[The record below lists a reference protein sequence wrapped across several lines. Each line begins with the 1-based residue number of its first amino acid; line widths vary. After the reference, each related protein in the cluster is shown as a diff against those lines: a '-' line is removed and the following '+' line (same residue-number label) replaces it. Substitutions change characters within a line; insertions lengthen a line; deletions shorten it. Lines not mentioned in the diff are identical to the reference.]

1 MIEVLD
7 YINNIF
13 VCPTTSD
20 KVKPLNMPYLV
31 VNDKIFYE
39 VKEYFKLWYKIDVKI
54 AFLDSTDDSGV
65 VLSLCTKDRLLAKTV
80 MIINLF
86 AHVSVYTNYEDD
98 NPFAES
104 YVKIDIPIKQEME
117 NV

>member
-1 MIEVLD
+1 MIEVLN

-13 VCPTTSD
+13 VCVTTSN
-20 KVKPLNMPYLV
+20 KVKPLNIPYLV
-31 VNDKIFYE
+31 VNNKIYYE
-39 VKEYFKLWYKIDVKI
+39 VKEYFKFRYEIDVKV

-65 VLSLCTKDRLLAKTV
+65 VLSLCTKDRLLAKNIS
-80 MIINLF
+80 IINSF
-86 AHVSVYTNYEDD
+86 AYVSVYTTYDED